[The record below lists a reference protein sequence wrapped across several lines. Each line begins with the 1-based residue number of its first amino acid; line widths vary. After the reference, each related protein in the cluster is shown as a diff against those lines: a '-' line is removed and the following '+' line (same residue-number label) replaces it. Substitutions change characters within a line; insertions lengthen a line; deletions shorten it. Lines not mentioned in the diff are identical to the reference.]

1 MRDSGQKNAPHL
13 KKGGSACRIS
23 CGCGALLAVTASPS
37 GGCRRRPLA
46 VLPLTAHAL

>member
-13 KKGGSACRIS
+13 KKGGVPAGSPAA
-23 CGCGALLAVTASPS
+23 CGALLAVTASPS

-46 VLPLTAHAL
+46 VLPLTARAL